1 MTTLGQR
8 LQTIL
13 QERNIKQI
21 DFSKSLGVS
30 ANYINLL
37 VNGKKNNIS
46 ETLAKLIEETYGYS
60 ANWILN
66 GTGEKIA
73 KNELTK
79 EKAEILKKIQ
89 KMSDNEI
96 KAVLAFVNTL
106 DSIKFKEEEK
116 ADWPACFVPEGFDT
130 IPIKGGAINWM
141 LVLKNWE
148 RHSIYAKKILL
159 KK

>member
-46 ETLAKLIEETYGYS
+46 ETLDKLKEETKGNK
-60 ANWILN
+60 ANWI
-66 GTGEKIA
+66 
-73 KNELTK
+73 
-79 EKAEILKKIQ
+79 
-89 KMSDNEI
+89 
-96 KAVLAFVNTL
+96 
-106 DSIKFKEEEK
+106 
-116 ADWPACFVPEGFDT
+116 
-130 IPIKGGAINWM
+130 
-141 LVLKNWE
+141 
-148 RHSIYAKKILL
+148 
-159 KK
+159 

>member
-116 ADWPACFVPEGFDT
+116 AD
-130 IPIKGGAINWM
+130 
-141 LVLKNWE
+141 
-148 RHSIYAKKILL
+148 
-159 KK
+159 